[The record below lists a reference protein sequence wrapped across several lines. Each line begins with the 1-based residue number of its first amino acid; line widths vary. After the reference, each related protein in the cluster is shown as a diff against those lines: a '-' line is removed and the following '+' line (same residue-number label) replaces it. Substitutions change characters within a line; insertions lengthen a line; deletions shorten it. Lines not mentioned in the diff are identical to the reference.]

1 MGSPRRGKLTV
12 FLGYAPGVG
21 KTVAMLEAAAGA
33 KSAGRDVVVGIV
45 EDHGRAHTAAL
56 AQGFET
62 LPRAQVPYQGRT
74 FEELDAEAVLTR
86 APELVVIDELA
97 HTNVPGSGDRE
108 KRWEDVAAILTAG
121 IDVFTT
127 VNIQHLES
135 LGDVVGSIIGRVQH
149 ERVPDPFLRTADE
162 VELVDIS
169 PVALR
174 ARLSEGNIYAAAKV
188 DAAMSNYFRLGN
200 LTALRELAL
209 LWLADRV
216 DEGLEEYRDAKGI
229 RDTWAA
235 RDRIIVAVTGGAES
249 ITLIRRGL
257 RIAGRVA
264 GRELL
269 VVHVVEPDGTRSAT
283 APDLMRARELAEAN
297 NATWHTVVGD
307 DVATA
312 LVEFART
319 VNASQIVLGVSRT
332 PWYGRIFSPGVANR
346 VIASAADIDVHMV
359 THSQAACVWRP
370 RRETRPGS
378 AISKLRRILGWVIGA
393 LAPLALTVLFIAL
406 GPGAVSLSIN
416 FLSYITVVVIV
427 ALIGGLW
434 PAVMTAVLG
443 TALINWFFT
452 HPVGSFTIAEFENI
466 LALAIFIAV
475 AVAVAT
481 VVDLAARR
489 SRQAQAAEHEG
500 SVLSELARS
509 MIAEGDSP
517 ESMVE
522 SIRTTFVLDGVA
534 VLSKDE
540 AKEWAVTASAG
551 EPVTTRAEATETFDL
566 DDDTALLLKGQ
577 PLSAGEQRILDAY
590 AGRLLRVLT
599 ESELAA
605 TRSQA
610 RELSAGNAVRT
621 ALLTAVS
628 HDLRTPLGA
637 IKAATSTLMLDGIEL
652 SDADERLMLTT
663 IENGTL
669 RLEKLIDNL
678 LDMSRIQS
686 GAVTISTSP
695 VPVSDL
701 VVSALAEV
709 GAENVRT
716 VTAGERGD
724 GGDAEGAAAEA
735 VVGPAGGAAAS
746 VGNADRSSSRTVSG
760 RGAADGYGPEITV
773 DIDPDAWVDV
783 DFGLL
788 ERVLVNI
795 VENSLKY
802 GDGAPLTIDASTGA
816 EAVYLRIADSGPGV
830 SDDALETIFTP
841 FTRLDESNA
850 KGLGLGMAV
859 ALGLCRA
866 MGIDLS
872 AEHTPGGGF
881 TAVLT
886 FPRCRKDDDATSADE
901 PGGEDDEF
909 IGAAAGTASADEPG
923 GEDDELI
930 GAAAGTAS
938 AGDDDSVRADV
949 GEKAT
954 DDVAT
959 TTEDDR
965 LQAGEGRR

>member
-1 MGSPRRGKLTV
+1 MAAPRRGKLTV

-21 KTVAMLEAAAGA
+21 KTVAMLEAAALA
-33 KSAGRDVVVGIV
+33 RKAGRDVVVGIV
-45 EDHGRAHTAAL
+45 EDHGRAFTASL
-56 AQGFET
+56 AAGFET
-62 LPRAQVPYQGRT
+62 LDRAAVPYQGRT
-74 FEELDAEAVLTR
+74 FDELDTEAVLER
-86 APELVVIDELA
+86 APETVVVDELA
-97 HTNVPGSGDRE
+97 HTNVPGSGPRA

-127 VNIQHLES
+127 INIQHLES

-162 VELVDIS
+162 IELVDIS

-174 ARLSEGNIYAAAKV
+174 ARLVDGNIYAAAKV

-229 RDTWAA
+229 RETWAA
-235 RDRIIVAVTGGAES
+235 RDRIIVAVTGGPES

-269 VVHVVEPDGTRSAT
+269 VVHVIEPDGTRSGA
-283 APDLMRARELAEAN
+283 APDLLRARELAEEN
-297 NATWHTVVGD
+297 GATWHTVVGD
-307 DVATA
+307 DVAKA
-312 LVEFART
+312 LIEFART

-332 PWYGRIFSPGVANR
+332 PWYGRIAGPGVANR
-346 VIASAADIDVHMV
+346 VISAAADIDVHMV
-359 THSQAACVWRP
+359 THAQAARTWRP
-370 RRETRPGS
+370 GRDVRRENPL
-378 AISKLRRILGWVIGA
+378 SKVRRILGWVIGA
-393 LAPLALTVLFIAL
+393 LAPLALTALFISL
-406 GPGAVSLSIN
+406 GPGAASLSMN
-416 FLSYITVVVIV
+416 FLSFITVVVIV

-434 PAVMTAVLG
+434 PAIMTALLG

-452 HPVGSFTIAEFENI
+452 LPYGSFTIAQLENI
-466 LALAIFIAV
+466 IALIIFVAV

-500 SVLSELARS
+500 AVLSELARS

-517 ESMVE
+517 AGIVE
-522 SIRTTFVLDGVA
+522 NIRATFVLDGVA
-534 VLSKDE
+534 LLERTE
-540 AKEWAVTASAG
+540 AGEWTPIASAG
-551 EPVTTRAEATETFDL
+551 DPVTTRAEATETVDL
-566 DDDTALLLKGQ
+566 DDDTALVLRGQ

-590 AGRLLRVLT
+590 AGRILRVLT

-605 TRSQA
+605 TRSEA

-637 IKAATSTLMLDGIEL
+637 IKAATSTLLLDEIEL
-652 SDADERLMLTT
+652 SDADERLMLAT

-686 GAVTISTSP
+686 GAVRISTSP

-701 VVSALAEV
+701 VTSALAEV
-709 GAENVRT
+709 G
-716 VTAGERGD
+716 
-724 GGDAEGAAAEA
+724 
-735 VVGPAGGAAAS
+735 VGTEDDPG
-746 VGNADRSSSRTVSG
+746 T
-760 RGAADGYGPEITV
+760 GPEVTV
-773 DIDPDAWVDV
+773 DIDPAAWVDV

-795 VENSLKY
+795 IENSLKY
-802 GDGAPLTIDASTGA
+802 GEGSPLTIDASTGA
-816 EAVYLRIADSGPGV
+816 EAVHLRIADSGPGV
-830 SDDALETIFTP
+830 SDEALETIFTP

-866 MGIDLS
+866 MGIELS

-886 FPRCRKDDDATSADE
+886 FPTCDSDDDTE
-901 PGGEDDEF
+901 
-909 IGAAAGTASADEPG
+909 
-923 GEDDELI
+923 
-930 GAAAGTAS
+930 S
-938 AGDDDSVRADV
+938 AGSPGNAMSVGSPDIAREADIAANAA
-949 GEKAT
+949 EEA
-954 DDVAT
+954 
-959 TTEDDR
+959 R
-965 LQAGEGRR
+965 

>member
-1 MGSPRRGKLTV
+1 
-12 FLGYAPGVG
+12 
-21 KTVAMLEAAAGA
+21 
-33 KSAGRDVVVGIV
+33 
-45 EDHGRAHTAAL
+45 
-56 AQGFET
+56 
-62 LPRAQVPYQGRT
+62 
-74 FEELDAEAVLTR
+74 
-86 APELVVIDELA
+86 
-97 HTNVPGSGDRE
+97 
-108 KRWEDVAAILTAG
+108 
-121 IDVFTT
+121 
-127 VNIQHLES
+127 
-135 LGDVVGSIIGRVQH
+135 
-149 ERVPDPFLRTADE
+149 
-162 VELVDIS
+162 
-169 PVALR
+169 
-174 ARLSEGNIYAAAKV
+174 
-188 DAAMSNYFRLGN
+188 
-200 LTALRELAL
+200 
-209 LWLADRV
+209 
-216 DEGLEEYRDAKGI
+216 
-229 RDTWAA
+229 
-235 RDRIIVAVTGGAES
+235 
-249 ITLIRRGL
+249 
-257 RIAGRVA
+257 
-264 GRELL
+264 
-269 VVHVVEPDGTRSAT
+269 
-283 APDLMRARELAEAN
+283 
-297 NATWHTVVGD
+297 
-307 DVATA
+307 
-312 LVEFART
+312 
-319 VNASQIVLGVSRT
+319 
-332 PWYGRIFSPGVANR
+332 
-346 VIASAADIDVHMV
+346 MV
-359 THSQAACVWRP
+359 THSQAARVWRP

-540 AKEWAVTASAG
+540 AGEWAVTASAG

-701 VVSALAEV
+701 VASALAEV
-709 GAENVRT
+709 GADNVRT
-716 VTAGERGD
+716 VTAGGRGAVGGAEND
-724 GGDAEGAAAEA
+724 GA

-760 RGAADGYGPEITV
+760 RGDAGVSGPEITV
-773 DIDPDAWVDV
+773 DIDPEAWVDV

-909 IGAAAGTASADEPG
+909 IGAAAGTASA
-923 GEDDELI
+923 
-930 GAAAGTAS
+930 
-938 AGDDDSVRADV
+938 GDDDSVRADV